1 MSTQKENCYLSR
13 VSFLLWTEQ
22 SIWRY
27 ENPKKKRTLKSKEE
41 RKSRCFDYLVR
52 FAAFYIVRFPFTI
65 KTHNFASLNMRGCIV
80 QGIDFINPNN
90 AFYNQLTE
98 MQKTTMEKTCL
109 GYCIKDYTKIYN
121 LEFLFHTLSLIA
133 RNNKNTGVIKKKSL
147 D

>member
-1 MSTQKENCYLSR
+1 MDRTKYL
-13 VSFLLWTEQ
+13 E
-22 SIWRY
+22 IW
-27 ENPKKKRTLKSKEE
+27 EPKKKKNLKSNEE
-41 RKSRCFDYLVR
+41 WKSIRFDYLVQ

-65 KTHNFASLNMRGCIV
+65 KTHNFASLHMRGCIV

-121 LEFLFHTLSLIA
+121 FEFSSSIA
-133 RNNKNTGVIKKKSL
+133 RNNKNTGVLKKKNL
-147 D
+147 DW